1 MTDWKKVNGSQEKRP
16 SEIDTTTSAV
26 YVYQRRNIGRI
37 TVDNGDD
44 SSTELWQYD
53 ERQMTHEEY
62 NELRIA
68 QNSADID
75 YIAMEIGVEL

>member
-1 MTDWKKVNGSQEKRP
+1 MDGS
-16 SEIDTTTSAV
+16 TT
-26 YVYQRRNIGRI
+26 Q
-37 TVDNGDD
+37 
-44 SSTELWQYD
+44 LWQYD

-75 YIAMEIGVEL
+75 YIAMETGVEL